1 MVSGLQQDMRGPVA
15 SGDLALESQ
24 SQWQRSRVTTL
35 QVMYSVMQCTVYR

>member
-24 SQWQRSRVTTL
+24 SQRSRVTTL